1 MPRRPAPGPRPP
13 VLTPTAERVIRRCS
27 VGSALLIAVAA
38 TVLSYAGL
46 YALALRAG
54 VTPGLALLVPVMVD
68 GMQFVG
74 SLGVVYSTLC
84 GLRTAYPWLLMLLGV
99 AVSVWGNWIAAP
111 PGLAA
116 KAVHSAS
123 PLVLAVVLEELLRVT
138 RYRVALA
145 HQGRTVA
152 VGSPAATPRPRPAPV
167 PAPVPAPP
175 PPPRHPGLAIPAPPG
190 PPSATGQG
198 APRAPGEGG
207 TARERIR
214 ALLTAHPDL
223 PAAEAARR
231 LGIDP
236 SHTRRIVR
244 EIRSR
249 PAAPTAALR
258 EVG

>member
-1 MPRRPAPGPRPP
+1 M
-13 VLTPTAERVIRRCS
+13 LTPTTERVIRRCS

-123 PLVLAVVLEELLRVT
+123 PLVLAVVLEELLRVPRRPT
-138 RYRVALA
+138 ARPHR
-145 HQGRTVA
+145 H
-152 VGSPAATPRPRPAPV
+152 PAA
-167 PAPVPAPP
+167 APP
-175 PPPRHPGLAIPAPPG
+175 PGAGHPTRLPGRTGHPAG
-190 PPSATGQG
+190 AG
-198 APRAPGEGG
+198 APQRVIWSAG
-207 TARERIR
+207 
-214 ALLTAHPDL
+214 
-223 PAAEAARR
+223 
-231 LGIDP
+231 
-236 SHTRRIVR
+236 VR
-244 EIRSR
+244 PVRGSG
-249 PAAPTAALR
+249 
-258 EVG
+258 VV